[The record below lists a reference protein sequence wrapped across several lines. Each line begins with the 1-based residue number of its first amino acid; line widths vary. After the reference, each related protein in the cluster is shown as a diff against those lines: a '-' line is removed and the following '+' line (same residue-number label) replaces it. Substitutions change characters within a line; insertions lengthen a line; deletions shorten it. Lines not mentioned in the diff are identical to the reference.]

1 MSRRRQAK
9 KRKIEPDSKYNSVL
23 VAKFINRMMQDGKKS
38 VSEKIFHHA
47 VEKLEK
53 DAKKPAIEALSEV
66 FENVKPKVE
75 VRSRRVGGST
85 YQIPFD
91 VSEKRATALAI
102 RWLVEYSRDRH
113 EKTMQERLANE
124 LIEAFNNKGGAVKK
138 RDDIHKMAKANRAF
152 AHYRW

>member
-113 EKTMQERLANE
+113 EK
-124 LIEAFNNKGGAVKK
+124 NNAGKISK
-138 RDDIHKMAKANRAF
+138 RVNRSI
-152 AHYRW
+152 